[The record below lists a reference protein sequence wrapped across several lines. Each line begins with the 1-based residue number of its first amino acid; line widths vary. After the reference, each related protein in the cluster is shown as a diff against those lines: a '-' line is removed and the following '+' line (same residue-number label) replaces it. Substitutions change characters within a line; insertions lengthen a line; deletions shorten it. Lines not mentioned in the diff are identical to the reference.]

1 MRCGACGSEGTEDGA
16 RFCNACGA
24 PFSTDDADVGEA
36 SPDRLDDLAT
46 TMLQEQ
52 AAGLTVSETAR
63 RDASADGPITE
74 AIMWAEA
81 GDALD
86 PVGIE
91 RGPVTDPTPIDLV
104 GAWEPRTAPTPA
116 APEATSTTAPP
127 SPPSSRPTT
136 PARPKTPAPV
146 SPKPAVAVRMRPTV
160 MTAVGG
166 LLTVAT
172 LLAFTLDILRI
183 TTTAPADLLTAAR
196 STGVRVG
203 TWQAEALASN
213 LGLAGLGIAVLA
225 AIGAVGTVLGR
236 TWGAGL
242 VGGAGL
248 SATGVGALAV
258 GLIEQPVAAATRF
271 AELGATEA
279 FTVTIERPLG
289 YWMLLA
295 TVTAGVV
302 TFFASINEIF
312 RDRRHDLNPLIAA
325 VGALAVLGAAL
336 GPLLPVDPAVFS
348 DNWMIGEGPGTWP
361 TLLVIA
367 RLVQIGAVTV
377 GGLLG
382 FLLVRRHGLG
392 LVLGALGPM
401 SIMVA
406 TTWTDLGSN
415 PVGPAYRNPGGG
427 SSVATL
433 TVVGTVAAA
442 ALLAVAASIAWE
454 NDADQRNR

>member
-46 TMLQEQ
+46 TMLHEQ
-52 AAGLTVSETAR
+52 AASLTVSETAR

-74 AIMWAEA
+74 AIVWAEA

-104 GAWEPRTAPTPA
+104 GAWEPRTAPTSA
-116 APEATSTTAPP
+116 APEATSPTAPT
-127 SPPSSRPTT
+127 SPPSS
-136 PARPKTPAPV
+136 
-146 SPKPAVAVRMRPTV
+146 RPTV

-172 LLAFTLDILRI
+172 LLAFTLDTLRI

-213 LGLAGLGIAVLA
+213 IGLAGLGIAVLA

-279 FTVTIERPLG
+279 FTVSIERPLG

-295 TVTAGVV
+295 TVAAGVV

-427 SSVATL
+427 SGVATL

-454 NDADQRNR
+454 KDADQRNR

>member
-74 AIMWAEA
+74 AIVWAEA

-104 GAWEPRTAPTPA
+104 GAWEPRTAPTSA
-116 APEATSTTAPP
+116 APEATSPTAPT
-127 SPPSSRPTT
+127 SPPSS
-136 PARPKTPAPV
+136 
-146 SPKPAVAVRMRPTV
+146 RPTV

-172 LLAFTLDILRI
+172 LLAFTLDTLRI

-213 LGLAGLGIAVLA
+213 IGLAGLGIAVLA

-295 TVTAGVV
+295 TVAAGVV

-427 SSVATL
+427 SGVATL

-454 NDADQRNR
+454 KDADQRNR

>member
-1 MRCGACGSEGTEDGA
+1 V
-16 RFCNACGA
+16 

-36 SPDRLDDLAT
+36 SSDRLDHLAS

-52 AAGLTVSETAR
+52 AAGSTVSETAR
-63 RDASADGPITE
+63 RDAAADGPIAE
-74 AIMWAEA
+74 AIVWAEA
-81 GDALD
+81 DDDLD

-91 RGPVTDPTPIDLV
+91 RGAVTDPTPIDLV
-104 GAWEPRTAPTPA
+104 SAWEPRTAPPTT
-116 APEATSTTAPP
+116 APEAASTTAPT
-127 SPPSSRPTT
+127 SPHSSRPST
-136 PARPKTPAPV
+136 PIRPATPGPV
-146 SPKPAVAVRMRPTV
+146 SPESEVAVRMRPTV
-160 MTAVGG
+160 MTAVGA

-183 TTTAPADLLTAAR
+183 TTTAPTDLLTAAR

-203 TWQAEALASN
+203 TWQVEALASN

-248 SATGVGALAV
+248 SAAGVGALAV
-258 GLIEQPVAAATRF
+258 GLVEQPVAAATRF

-295 TVTAGVV
+295 TVAAGVV

-312 RDRRHDLNPLIAA
+312 RDRRHDLNPLVGA

-336 GPLLPVDPAVFS
+336 GPLVPVDPAVFS

-367 RLVQIGAVTV
+367 RLVQVGAVAI

-392 LVLGALGPM
+392 LVLGSLGPM
-401 SIMVA
+401 AIMVA
-406 TTWTDLGSN
+406 TAWTDLGSN

-427 SSVATL
+427 SSVGTL

-454 NDADQRNR
+454 NDATR

>member
-74 AIMWAEA
+74 AIVWAEA

-104 GAWEPRTAPTPA
+104 GAWEPRTAPTSA
-116 APEATSTTAPP
+116 APEATSPTAPT
-127 SPPSSRPTT
+127 SPPSS
-136 PARPKTPAPV
+136 
-146 SPKPAVAVRMRPTV
+146 RPTV

-172 LLAFTLDILRI
+172 LLAFTLDTLRI

-295 TVTAGVV
+295 TVAAGVV

-427 SSVATL
+427 SGVATL

-454 NDADQRNR
+454 KDADQRNR